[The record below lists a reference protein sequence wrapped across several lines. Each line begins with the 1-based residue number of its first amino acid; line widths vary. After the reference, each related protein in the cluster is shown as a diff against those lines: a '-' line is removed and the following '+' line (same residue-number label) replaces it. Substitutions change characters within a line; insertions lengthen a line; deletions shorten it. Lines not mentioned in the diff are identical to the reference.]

1 MFWLDWPNGNQG
13 NNNQQ
18 GFNALSLDIV
28 GIVAILG
35 EGSIIRNAQA
45 SALSWHHVLPK
56 LIPAPQ
62 ALIKHEPQ
70 KRLPSAL
77 GTVVGTYS
85 GNVRFELNFFCQLIH
100 AADEPMKRNE
110 VRMVELHRKL
120 DKDKLHEEAYGVK
133 PYGLLHA
140 LSLLGFAIS
149 ISLIGLSIHL
159 QDGFGLMATVLLS
172 LTSSIVGFASWWTLK
187 CEEEKPHSDTKTLP
201 HSDVVIY
208 YKDLGAFRIVRC
220 DEEAVARLYFK
231 AEECVPIL
239 SDHSYRGFALLAT
252 STLIFGLICLSNS
265 HNILQLAFA
274 ASYVLLNTLYWASS
288 CLNPLKH
295 HWTHNYTT
303 KPINIARPDT
313 LPEVRHVTQSTTQE
327 WNGGH
332 GISQLERTASPGPLS
347 RSSTSKLEAGEAGTP
362 APHRPVARRAS
373 TFSKARRTFS
383 RHIAKEQQE
392 QNRPFTDAL
401 WTAIALTGSTR
412 WLRLTH
418 IVPDTV
424 AWEQWVEEAGI
435 VAESAWDPE
444 HHRVIVPRLKK
455 DGEWISGI
463 AKPDITHT
471 VYANR
476 VLTIP
481 AFLAGL
487 LGKRRQEVE
496 EEQKVVQL
504 PPWDYQGRLQVLLA
518 KNRRKRP
525 SWPTATVLE
534 AAGVSVQKDPKRIAY
549 YAKKWQ
555 QKSAKTHHGAP
566 LPGDEAI
573 LDDDEK
579 DEVMDEQAD
588 SAQAV
593 LNGNEIPQGQ
603 QEAGKQSTI
612 TFSEHTK

>member
-1 MFWLDWPNGNQG
+1 MCVATAGLALLNMFWLNWPNGNQG

-35 EGSIIRNAQA
+35 EGSILRNAQA

-100 AADEPMKRNE
+100 AADEPMKPNE
-110 VRMVELHRKL
+110 VRMVELHRKH

-140 LSLLGFAIS
+140 LSLLGFALS
-149 ISLIGLSIHL
+149 VSLIGLSVHL
-159 QDGFGLMATVLLS
+159 RDGFGLMATVLLS

-187 CEEEKPHSDTKTLP
+187 CEEEKPRSDTKSLP
-201 HSDVVIY
+201 HSDVVIFY
-208 YKDLGAFRIVRC
+208 RDLGAFRIVRC

-231 AEECVPIL
+231 AEQCVPML
-239 SDHSYRGFALLAT
+239 SDHSYRCFALVAT

-303 KPINIARPDT
+303 KPINI
-313 LPEVRHVTQSTTQE
+313 VRSDTQSSTRQAPNKE
-327 WNGGH
+327 SE
-332 GISQLERTASPGPLS
+332 ISQSERTASPTPIS
-347 RSSTSKLEAGEAGTP
+347 RSSTSKLEAGEAGMP
-362 APHRPVARRAS
+362 APKRPLPRRAS
-373 TFSKARRTFS
+373 TMLKARRTFS
-383 RHIAKEQQE
+383 KHFAKEQQE

-401 WTAIALTGSTR
+401 WTAIALTASTR

-463 AKPDITHT
+463 AEPDIKRT
-471 VYANR
+471 VFANKEF
-476 VLTIP
+476 TIP
-481 AFLAGL
+481 AFFAGL
-487 LGKRRQEVE
+487 LGRERQEVE

-504 PPWDYQGRLQVLLA
+504 PPWDYQGRLQALLA

-525 SWPTATVLE
+525 SWPTAAVLE
-534 AAGVSVQKDPKRIAY
+534 AAGLKVQKDPKRVARL
-549 YAKKWQ
+549 AKRWQ
-555 QKSAKTHHGAP
+555 EKSAQKHHGAP
-566 LPGDEAI
+566 LPGDEAV

-579 DEVMDEQAD
+579 DEVADGRAD
-588 SAQAV
+588 SAQAEMPSDQP
-593 LNGNEIPQGQ
+593 NE
-603 QEAGKQSTI
+603 GKQTLI
-612 TFSEHTK
+612 TFSENTK